1 MYWYFVFV
9 ALVIAFCGFT
19 CYFKKN
25 NIDILLINNWQLIS
39 YSIIIVTI
47 IVIFLCIIIIPIT
60 FHEFETRFELQRQ
73 FFEANNNPSSAAQ
86 LTILNKELFDY
97 QTSKVIFGN
106 WSLIPYRVL
115 DIRPIGY

>member
-1 MYWYFVFV
+1 MYWYSVFI
-9 ALVIAFCGFT
+9 ALVITFCCFT

-25 NIDILLINNWQLIS
+25 NTINDWQLIS
-39 YSIIIVTI
+39 YSIIIVVI
-47 IVIFLCIIIIPIT
+47 IIILLCMIIIPIT

-106 WSLIPYRVL
+106 WSLVPYRVL